1 MESDEIKRHFTVL
14 TEHLD
19 SKITLLAEGQVALGD
34 RLSRRID
41 NLEQRLKEDSEETR
55 ALIRLSYAQL
65 DRRVSSL
72 ENDVSELRER
82 LGKLESGLNH

>member
-1 MESDEIKRHFTVL
+1 MGSDEIKRHFTVL

-19 SKITLLAEGQVALGD
+19 SKIALLAEGQATLGD
-34 RLSRRID
+34 RVSRQID
-41 NLEQRLKEDSEETR
+41 SLEQRMKEDSEETR

-72 ENDVSELRER
+72 ESDVSELRDR
-82 LGKLESGLNH
+82 LGKIEAGLNH

>member
-1 MESDEIKRHFTVL
+1 MESDDIKRHFTVL

-19 SKITLLAEGQVALGD
+19 SKIALLAEGQAALGD

-41 NLEQRLKEDSEETR
+41 NLEQRMKEDSEETR

-72 ENDVSELRER
+72 ESDVSELRDR
-82 LGKLESGLNH
+82 LGKIEAGLNH